1 MILRLLI
8 HGIAV
13 VLLLMLAGHFL
24 GGDII
29 DTVVGHITDGFHE
42 LAELAKN
49 LAANGTAGGLIDR
62 IRDFFG
68 GLSNAN
74 S

>member
-29 DTVVGHITDGFHE
+29 DTVVSHITDGFHE
-42 LAELAKN
+42 LAALAKN